1 MAFRSH
7 ILTLTALFIWASY
20 LDNSSCCQN
29 EAGIYIY
36 GSLIQ
41 LAKVSEAFKKWN
53 CIHSMLTTWILTS
66 ISKDIVEAFLYV
78 SSTRDLW
85 MELEARYGESN
96 GPSIYQLQREI
107 RLIVQGNKSVTNYY
121 TKLKKLWDKLAC
133 LAPTPR
139 CACVGFYRLWW
150 K

>member
-7 ILTLTALFIWASY
+7 ILTLTALFIRPSY
-20 LDNSSCCQN
+20 LDSSSCCEN

-36 GSLIQ
+36 GSLVRP
-41 LAKVSEAFKKWN
+41 AEVSEEFKKWN
-53 CIHSMLTTWILTS
+53 RIHSMLTTWILNS
-66 ISKDIVEAFLYV
+66 ISKDIVEAFMYV

-96 GPSIYQLQREI
+96 GPSIYQLQRLI
-107 RLIVQGNKSVTNYY
+107 RFIVQGNKSMTNYY

-133 LAPTPR
+133 LAPTPG
-139 CACVGFYRLWW
+139 CACVGFYRL
-150 K
+150 